1 MFLAGKITKGLMS
14 KPFLNNNGKPG
25 AAEISY
31 RLVSYNS
38 FTNIAFFVIIDFVID
53 RKVGRKHLQYIT
65 FLKIPSI

>member
-14 KPFLNNNGKPG
+14 KPFLNNKPG

-38 FTNIAFFVIIDFVID
+38 FTNIAFFVIIDFVTD